1 MAKSKGFLVKLRGL
15 HLNASTRKAI
25 NTVNARVRKWKSEGV
40 DEDTIKDYV
49 SSAAKI
55 EGVAL
60 RDGKLVIEKDLNR
73 FSEAQLKSAL
83 PTFKEFKAVSSSIE
97 DKVKEA
103 KLKSEKEAENLRAE
117 LAFKAEI
124 KRLGDQ
130 AADELWDIWYSDHDS
145 KERRVSISQLDTWTR
160 AELADKIVDMGRL
173 LAKGVGNA
181 VSVEEI
187 YELIE
192 EIQAAVG
199 G

>member
-1 MAKSKGFLVKLRGL
+1 MAKSKGFIGKLRGL
-15 HLNASTRKAI
+15 YINASTRKAL
-25 NTVNARVRKWKSEGV
+25 NTVNARVKTWKSEGV
-40 DEDTIKDYV
+40 DEDTIKDYLA
-49 SSAAKI
+49 SAAKI

-60 RDGKLVIEKDLNR
+60 KDGKLVIEKDLNR

-124 KRLGDQ
+124 KRLGDK
-130 AADELWDIWYSDHDS
+130 AMTELWDIWYSDHDS
-145 KERRVSISQLDTWTR
+145 KERHVSISQLDTWTR
-160 AELADKIVDMGRL
+160 AELADKMVDMGRL
-173 LAKGVGNA
+173 IAKGVGNA

-192 EIQAAVG
+192 EIRAAVG

>member
-1 MAKSKGFLVKLRGL
+1 MAKSKGFIVKLKGL
-15 HLNASTRKAI
+15 RLNASTRKAI
-25 NTVNARVRKWKSEGV
+25 NTVNARVRKWESEGV
-40 DEDTIKDYV
+40 DENTIKDYV
-49 SSAAKI
+49 SSAARI

-83 PTFKEFKAVSSSIE
+83 PTFKEFKAVLSSIE
-97 DKVKEA
+97 DEVNAA

-124 KRLGDQ
+124 KRLGDR
-130 AADELWDIWYSDHDS
+130 ATSELWDIWYSDHDS
-145 KERRVSISQLDTWTR
+145 KERQSSINQLDTWTR
-160 AELADKIVDMGRL
+160 SNIADKMVDMGRL
-173 LAKGVGNA
+173 INKGIGKA

-187 YELIE
+187 YDLIE
-192 EIQAAVG
+192 EIRAAVG

>member
-124 KRLGDQ
+124 KRLGDR
-130 AADELWDIWYSDHDS
+130 ATTELWDIWYSDHDS
-145 KERRVSISQLDTWTR
+145 KERQSSISQLDTWTR
-160 AELADKIVDMGRL
+160 AELSDKMVDMGRL
-173 LAKGVGNA
+173 MAKGIGNA

>member
-1 MAKSKGFLVKLRGL
+1 MAKSKGLIATLRGL
-15 HLNASTRKAI
+15 HLNDSTRKAI

-40 DEDTIKDYV
+40 DENTIKDYV

-60 RDGKLVIEKDLNR
+60 RDGKLVIEKDLTR

-83 PTFKEFKAVSSSIE
+83 PTFKEFKSVSSSIE

-124 KRLGDQ
+124 KRLGDK
-130 AADELWDIWYSDHDS
+130 AVDELWDIWYSDHDS

-160 AELADKIVDMGRL
+160 SELADKMVDTGRL
-173 LAKGVGNA
+173 LARGIGKA

>member
-1 MAKSKGFLVKLRGL
+1 MAKSKGFIVKLRGL

-25 NTVNARVRKWKSEGV
+25 NTVNARVKKWESEGV

-60 RDGKLVIEKDLNR
+60 KDGKLVIEKDLNR

-83 PTFKEFKAVSSSIE
+83 PTFKEFKAISSSIE
-97 DKVKEA
+97 DKVKA
-103 KLKSEKEAENLRAE
+103 ANLKSEKEAENLRAE

-124 KRLGDQ
+124 KRLGDK
-130 AADELWDIWYSDHDS
+130 AAGELWDIWYSDHDS
-145 KERRVSISQLDTWTR
+145 KERQVSISQLDTWTR
-160 AELADKIVDMGRL
+160 AELADKMVDMGRL
-173 LAKGVGNA
+173 IARGIGKA